1 MLKRTHNC
9 GELKAQ
15 NVGQEVV
22 LNGWVDAYRDFGGL
36 VFIDLRDRYGIT
48 QVVFEPDQGEALMA
62 AARDL
67 RSEFCIGVQ
76 GKVAPRLAGKE
87 NPKLAT
93 GQIEVRVTSLEVFNQ
108 SATPP
113 FDIQAGDA
121 NEELRLKYRYL
132 DLRRPELQKVFILR
146 HQMNQIM
153 RQSLSDQGFLEFETP
168 ILGRSTP
175 EGARD
180 FLVPSRLH
188 PGQFYALPQAP
199 QQFKQLIM
207 M

>member
-9 GELKAQ
+9 GELTAE
-15 NVGQEVV
+15 NVGQTVI

-48 QVVFEPDQGEALMA
+48 QVVFEPDQGEALIA

-76 GKVAPRLAGKE
+76 GTVAKRLTGKE

-93 GQIEVRVTSLEVFNQ
+93 GQVEMRVSELQVYNE

-121 NEELRLKYRYL
+121 NEELRL
-132 DLRRPELQKVFILR
+132 
-146 HQMNQIM
+146 
-153 RQSLSDQGFLEFETP
+153 
-168 ILGRSTP
+168 
-175 EGARD
+175 
-180 FLVPSRLH
+180 
-188 PGQFYALPQAP
+188 
-199 QQFKQLIM
+199 
-207 M
+207 